1 MVINMNLNK
10 DIGKYGESIANS
22 YLRDLGFSILE
33 ENFRNRFGEIDIIAN
48 KNNLLIF
55 VEVKTRFSKSYG
67 TPSESVTKSKQ
78 QNIIKL
84 SKYFL
89 LKKRT
94 LNYYIR
100 YDVIEILLN
109 SKDENYKITHIENAF
124 YS

>member
-10 DIGKYGESIANS
+10 DIGKYGETLANS
-22 YLRDLGFSILE
+22 YLRALGFSILK

-55 VEVKTRFSKSYG
+55 VEVKTRFTKSYG
-67 TPSESVTKSKQ
+67 TPSESVTRSKQ
-78 QNIIKL
+78 KNIIKL

-89 LKKRT
+89 LSKRT
-94 LNYYIR
+94 LNYFIR
-100 YDVIEILLN
+100 YDVIEVLLN
-109 SKDENYKITHIENAF
+109 SKDDNYKINHIENAF

>member
-1 MVINMNLNK
+1 MNLNK

-55 VEVKTRFSKSYG
+55 VEVKTRFSKNYG

-89 LKKRT
+89 LKKRS